1 MDTKNPR
8 SGQAAEALVSIRAD
22 AKSLTENHPAP
33 QPATVHQLRARRLVS
48 AHHVRPALALA
59 LAALAFGEAR

>member
-8 SGQAAEALVSIRAD
+8 GANARASVSIAPDAD
-22 AKSLTENHPAP
+22 SPTENHPSP

-48 AHHVRPALALA
+48 AHRVRPAIALA